1 MKHVMYFTAEW
12 CNPCKRIKPIAE
24 ELEREGFVNFQII
37 DADDDELILSGAVEI
52 AAIDSITG
60 EPLYSFSPKIKE
72 VMPKLY
78 EQHMTE
84 VNRDIMALWEK
95 GFLNIEMLTDNPL
108 VTLTDKAFINDEIV
122 KIPKELQL
130 SLSEIKRLLVK

>member
-1 MKHVMYFTAEW
+1 MDPV
-12 CNPCKRIKPIAE
+12 E
-24 ELEREGFVNFQII
+24 ETL
-37 DADDDELILSGAVEI
+37 DALILSGAVEI
-52 AAIDSITG
+52 SAIDSNTG

-72 VMPKLY
+72 IMPKLY

-108 VTLTDKAFINDEIV
+108 VTLSEKAFSDVEV
-122 KIPKELQL
+122 KTLTKELQM
-130 SLSEIKRLLVK
+130 SLLEIKRLLVK

>member
-1 MKHVMYFTAEW
+1 MD
-12 CNPCKRIKPIAE
+12 PID
-24 ELEREGFVNFQII
+24 QTI
-37 DADDDELILSGAVEI
+37 DELILSGAVEI

-108 VTLTDKAFINDEIV
+108 VTLTDKAFIDDEIV

>member
-1 MKHVMYFTAEW
+1 M
-12 CNPCKRIKPIAE
+12 NP
-24 ELEREGFVNFQII
+24 I
-37 DADDDELILSGAVEI
+37 DETFDALILSGAVEI
-52 AAIDSITG
+52 AAIDSNTG

-72 VMPKLY
+72 IMPKLY

-84 VNRDIMALWEK
+84 VNRDIMALWEN

-108 VTLTDKAFINDEIV
+108 VTLSNKAFNDFEV
-122 KIPKELQL
+122 ENLSRELQM

>member
-1 MKHVMYFTAEW
+1 M
-12 CNPCKRIKPIAE
+12 NP
-24 ELEREGFVNFQII
+24 I
-37 DADDDELILSGAVEI
+37 DETFDALILSGAVEI
-52 AAIDSITG
+52 AAIDSNTG

-72 VMPKLY
+72 IMPKLY

-84 VNRDIMALWEK
+84 VNRDIMALWEN

-108 VTLTDKAFINDEIV
+108 VTLSNKAFNDAEV
-122 KIPKELQL
+122 KNLSRELQM

>member
-1 MKHVMYFTAEW
+1 M
-12 CNPCKRIKPIAE
+12 NP
-24 ELEREGFVNFQII
+24 I
-37 DADDDELILSGAVEI
+37 DETFDALILSGAVEI
-52 AAIDSITG
+52 AAIDSNTG

-72 VMPKLY
+72 IMPKLY

-84 VNRDIMALWEK
+84 VNRDIMALWEN

-108 VTLTDKAFINDEIV
+108 VTLSNKAFNDVEV
-122 KIPKELQL
+122 ENLSRELQM

>member
-1 MKHVMYFTAEW
+1 MD
-12 CNPCKRIKPIAE
+12 PID
-24 ELEREGFVNFQII
+24 QTI
-37 DADDDELILSGAVEI
+37 DELILSGAVEI

-84 VNRDIMALWEK
+84 VNRDIMALW
-95 GFLNIEMLTDNPL
+95 
-108 VTLTDKAFINDEIV
+108 
-122 KIPKELQL
+122 
-130 SLSEIKRLLVK
+130 KRVF